1 MKTFVVALACI
12 FLSLCGENQNQNPS
26 APADQKKTEPAATE
40 DKPDKKP
47 LKLVPQKIIPGPR
60 RSFNLFLPQGCEIR
74 VAATGFTRP
83 RFMAISP
90 DNRVFMTD
98 MINLSDNSKGAIYIL
113 SDFDSAQGR
122 FQTVTPYLK
131 GLRNPNSIAFHTD
144 KEKKEWLYVALT
156 DRLIRYR
163 YTKGEIAPSSE
174 AETIATF
181 PDYGLSYKYGGWH
194 LTRTVAPGPNG
205 KIYVSVGSSC
215 NACEEKEEVRA
226 TILEMDADGQNQKT
240 FASGLRNAVGLRW
253 ADRQLYATNMGADH
267 LGDDKPA
274 DTMYAI
280 SDGGFYGWPHCYQ
293 SGGAIFSDPKMNT
306 WKSKYDCK
314 DMPMAFAEFGAH
326 SSPLGLEYFDK
337 TVSDARVKDV
347 FLVALHG
354 SSNERL
360 RRGYRISR
368 ITKGGAV
375 DDFITG
381 FLQAG
386 RIYGRPADVM
396 RFGKDSFLFTDDHA
410 GIVYYVFKK
419 IEEEE
424 DAPEKKQ

>member
-1 MKTFVVALACI
+1 MKTFIALTAC
-12 FLSLCGENQNQNPS
+12 LLLALCGENQNQNSS
-26 APADQKKTEPAATE
+26 APVEQKKTEIAE
-40 DKPDKKP
+40 EEKPDTKP
-47 LKLVPQKIIPGPR
+47 LKLVAQKITLGPR
-60 RSFNLFLPQGCEIR
+60 RSFNLFLPQGYEIR

-90 DNRVFMTD
+90 DNRLFVTD
-98 MINLSDNSKGAIYIL
+98 MINLSDNTRGAIYIL
-113 SDFDSAQGR
+113 SDFDAGR

-131 GLRNPNSIAFHTD
+131 GLRNPNSVAFHTD
-144 KEKKEWLYVALT
+144 RDKREWLYVALT

-163 YTKGEIAPSSE
+163 YARGETAPSSE

-226 TILEMDADGQNQKT
+226 TVLEMDADGQNQRI
-240 FASGLRNAVGLRW
+240 FASGLRNAVGLKW
-253 ADRQLYATNMGADH
+253 AGGQLYATCMGADH

-274 DTMYAI
+274 DTMYAL
-280 SDGGFYGWPHCYQ
+280 SDGSFYGWPYCYQ
-293 SGGAIFSDPKMNT
+293 SGGAVLSDQKMNP
-306 WKSKYDCK
+306 WKSKRDCK
-314 DMPMAFAEFGAH
+314 DVPLAFAEFPAH

-337 TVSDARVKDV
+337 TVSDARLKES

-360 RRGYRISR
+360 RRGYRIAR
-368 ITKGGAV
+368 ITKGAV
-375 DDFITG
+375 RDFITG
-381 FLQAG
+381 FLQSG
-386 RIYGRPADVM
+386 RIYGRPADVI
-396 RFGKDSFLFTDDHA
+396 RFGRDAFLFTDDHA
-410 GIVYYVFKK
+410 GLIYYVSKK
-419 IEEEE
+419 VEEEE
-424 DAPEKKQ
+424 KAKSKR